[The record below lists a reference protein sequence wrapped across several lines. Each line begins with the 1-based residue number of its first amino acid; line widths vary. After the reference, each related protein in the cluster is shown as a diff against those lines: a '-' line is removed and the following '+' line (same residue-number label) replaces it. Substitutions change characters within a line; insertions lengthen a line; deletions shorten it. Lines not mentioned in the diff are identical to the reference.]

1 MSQKAEGIIPKGVKL
16 MLWIG
21 AVAYSGSA
29 LYVGTFAERTMCA
42 TDTQWAKPP
51 ISSTSLPFTA
61 MRKGE
66 HQDKGNRVSQREFIE
81 QD

>member
-21 AVAYSGSA
+21 AIAYSGSA

-42 TDTQWAKPP
+42 TDTQ
-51 ISSTSLPFTA
+51 
-61 MRKGE
+61 
-66 HQDKGNRVSQREFIE
+66 
-81 QD
+81 